1 MKNDPSTYHMWQIK
15 LLLSQI
21 ENHNKR
27 AMDEMKVDGQDVQN
41 EPLISTEF
49 TLAIK
54 QRMGNTFDGWE
65 IKIIPYLRKYL
76 GLPSS
81 RKISTCEDDMK
92 KILSSY
98 LVYHD
103 LPRNVLRNVSSEN
116 ELGVLMDLD
125 SMHLTVDAL
134 SKIELLLR

>member
-1 MKNDPSTYHMWQIK
+1 MKTDPSTYHMWQIK
-15 LLLSQI
+15 LLLLQI
-21 ENHNKR
+21 YNHNKR
-27 AMDEMKVDGQDVQN
+27 VMDEMKIDGQDVQN

-54 QRMGNTFDGWE
+54 QRVGNVFDGWE

-81 RKISTCEDDMK
+81 RRISSCDEDMK

-103 LPRNVLRNVSSEN
+103 LPRGVLKNVMSDN
-116 ELGVLMDLD
+116 ELGVMMELENMSL
-125 SMHLTVDAL
+125 SVDAL